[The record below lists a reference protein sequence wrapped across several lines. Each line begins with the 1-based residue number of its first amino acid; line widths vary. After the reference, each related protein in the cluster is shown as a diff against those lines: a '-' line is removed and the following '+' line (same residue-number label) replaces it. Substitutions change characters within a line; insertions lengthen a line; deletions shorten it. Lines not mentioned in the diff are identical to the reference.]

1 MARPLRISFE
11 NAFYHIIS
19 RGNRKEKIF
28 YSERDKYVFC
38 DKMNETFEKYSFVC
52 YAYCLMDNHYHLF
65 IQTPFANISEGMH
78 YLNASYANWFRV
90 KYKLTGSVFQGR
102 YKSILVDADSY
113 ALSLSA
119 YIHLNP
125 LRAGITEDI
134 YQYKFS
140 SFLSY
145 AGVRKSKIKALDVN
159 FILDKFDYDMDR
171 ASKKYVDYVLK
182 GDFSIISDTTGDILG
197 DESFVNKIRKLS
209 DKGTNREIPAAK
221 RLNKI
226 SYEIVIDC
234 IKKVLGINENKIFEK
249 KRGNLYR
256 KIAIYLIKRYTE
268 MRLSEIGDMFGMDY
282 AAVSQMCFRFEKEM
296 DRDERVKE
304 TVDRVIEKIRESG
317 WK

>member
-1 MARPLRISFE
+1 
-11 NAFYHIIS
+11 
-19 RGNRKEKIF
+19 
-28 YSERDKYVFC
+28 
-38 DKMNETFEKYSFVC
+38 MNETFEKYSFVC